1 MNGIAT
7 GVSSISPALIGFVIG
22 VTGKYEGGL
31 FVLVG
36 AGMVA
41 AAATAILVFQ
51 KY

>member
-7 GVSSISPALIGFVIG
+7 GFSSISPALIGFVISL
-22 VTGKYEGGL
+22 TGRYEGGL

-36 AGMVA
+36 AGLIA
-41 AAATAILVFQ
+41 AGTTAILVFQ